1 MNAPLRIELPP
12 RHRTLFLSD
21 IHLGSRNCH
30 ARELAAFLTQ
40 VRVDRLYLVGDIF
53 DLWWMAERRAVWQH
67 AHTAVLERLHALRRD
82 GAEIYYIP
90 GNHDRPIRKFV
101 GLALPRMAIRRR
113 MVHETADGRRLLVTH
128 GDEHDA
134 VTQLGGLHDWLGDKL
149 YEAILTGNRL
159 ANRARRALG
168 KRYWS
173 LADFVKRQSGAAE
186 RYIER
191 FVQASL
197 ADACRRS
204 LDGVVCG
211 HIHRPALIERDGI
224 VYAND
229 GDWVESLS
237 AIAEA
242 QDGTLSQLR
251 WTGGHVEVVRQIAPR
266 ACATPSTAIEPQRE
280 AA

>member
-30 ARELAAFLTQ
+30 ARELAAFLAQ

-53 DLWWMAERRAVWQH
+53 DLWWMAERRAVWH
-67 AHTAVLERLHALRRD
+67 HDHTAVLERLHALRRD
-82 GAEIYYIP
+82 GAEIIYIP

-113 MVHETADGRRLLVTH
+113 MVHTTADGRRLLVTH

-134 VTQLGGLHDWLGDKL
+134 TTQLGGLHDWLGDKL
-149 YEAILTGNRL
+149 YEVILTGNRL
-159 ANRARRALG
+159 ANKSRRALG
-168 KRYWS
+168 LRYWS

-191 FVQASL
+191 FVSASIE
-197 ADACRRS
+197 DARRRA

-211 HIHRPALIERDGI
+211 HIHRPALLERNGI

-237 AIAEA
+237 ALAEA
-242 QDGTLSQLR
+242 QDGSLSLLR
-251 WTGGHVEVVRQIAPR
+251 WTGGHVEEIGRLEPR
-266 ACATPSTAIEPQRE
+266 AARAVALAEPERR